1 MSPHKLKFFI
11 YETTQLTD
19 FFFSLPSAVF
29 FGAGAGLLGLFFASS
44 WKGQVTLDVR
54 RLTDWT
60 QVQTLNHRYN
70 LILNKNVQIKWKG
83 ITVGTK

>member
-60 QVQTLNHRYN
+60 QVQTHPRYLTFYRLDASTN
-70 LILNKNVQIKWKG
+70 TQPSI
-83 ITVGTK
+83 